1 MMVLTDYEL
10 GLLTIYLHYRGGV
23 AAYAL
28 LQAELP
34 SIHAKL
40 TERARLDDYEKSLLV
55 RFVLH
60 RLDVLAL
67 AGIKAEL
74 PELFNRL
81 AGRAAVKSVN
91 VCFCC
96 QQAPCHCPDST
107 HAEA

>member
-1 MMVLTDYEL
+1 MTTLTDYEL
-10 GLLTIYLHYRGGV
+10 GLLTIYLNYRGGV
-23 AAYAL
+23 EAYARL
-28 LQAELP
+28 LAELP
-34 SIHAKL
+34 SIHGKL
-40 TERARLDDYEKSLLV
+40 TARAPLDDYEKSLLV

-60 RLDVLAL
+60 RLDVRAL
-67 AGIKAEL
+67 AGMKAEL

-96 QQAPCHCPDST
+96 QQAPCHCPDAT